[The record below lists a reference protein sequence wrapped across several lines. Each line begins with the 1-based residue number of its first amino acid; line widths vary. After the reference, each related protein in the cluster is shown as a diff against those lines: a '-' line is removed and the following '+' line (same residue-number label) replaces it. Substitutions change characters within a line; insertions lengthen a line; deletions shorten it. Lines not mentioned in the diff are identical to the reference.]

1 MVNIAIYLQRELML
15 AKCFWPQ
22 LISWT
27 WLLETCNEFH
37 RGMFVRLEYR
47 MKKKNHFLMI
57 FRSFRSCH
65 LQCKIAF
72 YFWAATFCANN
83 RVLFPDHEEKLGF
96 RRLYY
101 CKMGFFLITDNT
113 DKCTIDETSTMLD
126 SVTSANLFFFYP
138 FHSTRRSSFY
148 LYVASSST
156 TQSTMTVSC
165 KQKF

>member
-1 MVNIAIYLQRELML
+1 MGFGFKQPLVGEKR
-15 AKCFWPQ
+15 CVTT
-22 LISWT
+22 LIT
-27 WLLETCNEFH
+27 AAEETT
-37 RGMFVRLEYR
+37 
-47 MKKKNHFLMI
+47 
-57 FRSFRSCH
+57 
-65 LQCKIAF
+65 
-72 YFWAATFCANN
+72 TFCANN